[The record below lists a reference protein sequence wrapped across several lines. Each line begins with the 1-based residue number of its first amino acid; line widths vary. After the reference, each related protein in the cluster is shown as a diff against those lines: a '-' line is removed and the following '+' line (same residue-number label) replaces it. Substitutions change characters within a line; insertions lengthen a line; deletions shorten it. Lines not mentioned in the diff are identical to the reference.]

1 MKEQHRIAARV
12 AARVKT
18 GHLELPR
25 GVTSVAARL
34 GPPVTKDRV
43 TGRVAYLYTEETPH
57 ESFSGRCVVGK
68 ALSPVRP
75 APRVSGAVPRRRKGP
90 QLLPECEEVTEQPAC
105 RACGRTDKPCTA
117 SCPYA
122 DQLRVETKRPVKVQ
136 SEPQQAPASS
146 ESKPGQ

>member
-57 ESFSGRCVVGK
+57 ESFSGCCVVGQ

-75 APRVSGAVPRRRKGP
+75 APRVSGAVPRRRKA
-90 QLLPECEEVTEQPAC
+90 LPTIVIPADFHF
-105 RACGRTDKPCTA
+105 RAGLIGLAAYFC
-117 SCPYA
+117 
-122 DQLRVETKRPVKVQ
+122 
-136 SEPQQAPASS
+136 
-146 ESKPGQ
+146 